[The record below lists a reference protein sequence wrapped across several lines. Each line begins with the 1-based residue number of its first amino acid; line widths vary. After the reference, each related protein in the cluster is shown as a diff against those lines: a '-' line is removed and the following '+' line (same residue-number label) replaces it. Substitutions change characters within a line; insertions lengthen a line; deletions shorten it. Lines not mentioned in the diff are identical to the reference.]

1 MNTLN
6 DEYKD
11 SKFILYLDT
20 NSLNG
25 GAMSQYLPYSA
36 FKWLSQKEID
46 RLDVDSIVENSP
58 IGFLLEV
65 NLEYPDELHELHND
79 YPLAQKK
86 LKIIHNMLWNYSNDI
101 ADKYG
106 VKIGGVNKLVPN
118 PGNKSKYVLH
128 YRNL

>member
-20 NSLNG
+20 NNLNS

-36 FKWLSQKEID
+36 LKWLIQKEID
-46 RLDVDSIVENSP
+46 RLDVDSVVENSP

-79 YPLAQKK
+79 YPLAQK
-86 LKIIHNMLWNYSNDI
+86 N
-101 ADKYG
+101 
-106 VKIGGVNKLVPN
+106 VN
-118 PGNKSKYVLH
+118 
-128 YRNL
+128 

>member
-20 NSLNG
+20 NSLNS

-36 FKWLSQKEID
+36 LKWLIQKEID
-46 RLDVDSIVENSP
+46 RLDVDSVVENSP

-65 NLEYPDELHELHND
+65 NLEYPAELHELHND
-79 YPLAQKK
+79 YPLAQK
-86 LKIIHNMLWNYSNDI
+86 N
-101 ADKYG
+101 
-106 VKIGGVNKLVPN
+106 VKLVIICCQIIVMILQIN
-118 PGNKSKYVLH
+118 IE
-128 YRNL
+128 